1 MKYEKTAKR
10 LMKALSDKNMRAQEL
25 ANITGIGK
33 SSISQY
39 VNGSHAPSN
48 ISAGKMAKAL
58 EVSPLW
64 LMGFDVEDSLARPG
78 IEDKSEQD
86 AFAEGSGEQGGL
98 HLVSVEDLPNVLPIY
113 RHSIPVYRGIACG
126 APIEAAEHADYYA
139 VSKEPIKA
147 NFAVIAKG
155 DSMIDAR
162 IHDGDIVFIEKCS
175 TVDNGEIA
183 AVLID
188 GAATL
193 KRVYYDADKEI
204 LSLVSENKAYAPMVY
219 TKEDAR
225 DIRIM
230 GRAVCAQIFF

>member
-1 MKYEKTAKR
+1 MDDNEQKRIFTKNLRRYMDLVDKPQSEVAK
-10 LMKALSDKNMRAQEL
+10 S
-25 ANITGIGK
+25 IG
-33 SSISQY
+33 
-39 VNGSHAPSN
+39 
-48 ISAGKMAKAL
+48 
-58 EVSPLW
+58 VSPQTFNTWYKGIALPR
-64 LMGFDVEDSLARPG
+64 MGKVQALADYFHCNKSDL

-98 HLVSVEDLPNVLPIY
+98 HLVTVEDLPNVLPIY

-126 APIEAAEHADYYA
+126 TPIEAAEHADYYA

-230 GRAVCAQIFF
+230 GRAICAQIFF